1 MSRRVGKMTVVTMR
15 GTSMVSS
22 LKAALILTVLTL
34 AGHKE
39 LHMQGGST
47 NTLKVDVAVVEV
59 GSRTSTRHGTSCM

>member
-1 MSRRVGKMTVVTMR
+1 MSRRVGKMTVVTIR

-47 NTLKVDVAVVEV
+47 TTQQLL
-59 GSRTSTRHGTSCM
+59 T

>member
-1 MSRRVGKMTVVTMR
+1 MTVVTMR

-34 AGHKE
+34 VGHEE

-47 NTLKVDVAVVEV
+47 TTL
-59 GSRTSTRHGTSCM
+59 T